1 MFQLRLLQASLEAS
15 QTRCC
20 LTLRASDDKSGI
32 PMHGPTCCSEI
43 LSFRADLRSVAVLSP
58 RTVFSRHVLG
68 EAPDK
73 ALRPRKMEGIPL
85 IEIKL
90 LTATL

>member
-1 MFQLRLLQASLEAS
+1 
-15 QTRCC
+15 
-20 LTLRASDDKSGI
+20 
-32 PMHGPTCCSEI
+32 MHGPTCCSEI